1 MLCVWKILLSSINM
15 VTWKDLRIK
24 MWSSC
29 CSVIKIDTWSWT
41 NQLIFLSLNLLSNQ
55 TALCVISQTCL
66 FVVEQAKEVFFYF
79 QLIKSNYHK
88 RLLHFIVFFC
98 ICMDFHLVAVN
109 MVIYTNRFF
118 KKVEL
123 NLPSWNKS

>member
-1 MLCVWKILLSSINM
+1 MILDKSVNLFELKSSLQPNCTM
-15 VTWKDLRIK
+15 
-24 MWSSC
+24 C
-29 CSVIKIDTWSWT
+29 
-41 NQLIFLSLNLLSNQ
+41 NFPNLPF
-55 TALCVISQTCL
+55 

-88 RLLHFIVFFC
+88 CLLHFIVFFC